1 MKSSQKMVE
10 GNGTILLVDDEE
22 MVLNLGTAIV
32 KMLGYDVLEAK
43 NGGEAVEIYRENKDT
58 VDMVILDMAMPDM
71 NGGEA
76 YDRMKEI
83 DPEVKV
89 LLTSGYGIEGQA
101 TEIMKQGCNGFI
113 QKPFSIDNLSG
124 KIKEVLRRG

>member
-1 MKSSQKMVE
+1 MYFVSLS
-10 GNGTILLVDDEE
+10 
-22 MVLNLGTAIV
+22 
-32 KMLGYDVLEAK
+32 VLEAK
-43 NGGEAVEIYRENKDT
+43 KSGDAVEIYREYKDK

-83 DPEVKV
+83 DPDVKV

-101 TEIMKQGCNGFI
+101 TEIMKHGCNGFI
-113 QKPFSIDNLSG
+113 QKPFSINNLSG
-124 KIKEVLRRG
+124 KIQEILRQG

>member
-1 MKSSQKMVE
+1 MVE

-101 TEIMKQGCNGFI
+101 TEIMKEGCNGFI

>member
-1 MKSSQKMVE
+1 MKSIQKMVE
-10 GNGTILLVDDEE
+10 GNGTILVVDDEE
-22 MVLNLGTAIV
+22 MVLSLGSEIV
-32 KMLGYDVLEAK
+32 KMMGYDVLEAR
-43 NGGEAVEIYRENKDT
+43 NGGEAVEIYRENKDK

-76 YDRMKEI
+76 YHRMKEI

-101 TEIMKQGCNGFI
+101 GEIMKHGCDAFI
-113 QKPFSIDNLSG
+113 QKPFSISNLSG
-124 KIKEVLRRG
+124 KIREILEQG

>member
-101 TEIMKQGCNGFI
+101 TEIMKQGCSGFI

>member
-1 MKSSQKMVE
+1 MVE